1 MAGAAQLIEIAVIRA
16 HIINGARFKIRL
28 TKGKCS
34 MKLPVCCKCH
44 YSFRWRS
51 AIKVLFGWK
60 RFICPHCKTKL
71 YPTAESRQKASF
83 ANSLSLLVLL
93 LLPSFGVSFLWTFI
107 IYFVLLA
114 SILALLPFFYTF
126 ADQEEP
132 FW

>member
-1 MAGAAQLIEIAVIRA
+1 M
-16 HIINGARFKIRL
+16 
-28 TKGKCS
+28 
-34 MKLPVCCKCH
+34 
-44 YSFRWRS
+44 
-51 AIKVLFGWK
+51 FGWK

-114 SILALLPFFYTF
+114 SILALLPFSAHLLIKKSRFG
-126 ADQEEP
+126 DNDRMNNLSLRNV
-132 FW
+132 